1 MARRK
6 WSLVDVTNG
15 DMVGRIIIPLLI
27 ATASL
32 YALPLR
38 YLPAPVDNP
47 LKGVVPYAGAG
58 NDERF
63 PHSMEFRYF
72 GFGGIMKGWGQFD
85 WSEVDGQLEETR
97 KRGKQSVIR
106 VYLEYPGK
114 KSVPGFLVE
123 QGLKITEWKTDGKD
137 VVTPDYESVL
147 MRRAIIEFIEAFGKK
162 YDGDPRIG
170 FITAGILGLWGE
182 WHNYPRVELAASK
195 EVQGEVLEAFAR
207 SFKKTF
213 VLLRYPA
220 GGDDDAYADNSEMRF
235 GYHDDSFAWATLD
248 TGKKEDSWFFVPKL
262 QQARAVDRWKTAPIG
277 GEIRPEIWPTTF
289 TDRMTGQQQDF
300 LECVKHTHA
309 SWLMDSGLFSD
320 RFPLD
325 EKRKERALEEV
336 AKVGYELHV
345 SGAAL
350 TGGELVIRIENRGVA
365 PFYYDWPIEVRA
377 GKVIQTDWKLSGVL
391 PGKPV
396 EWRLPLTS
404 KGEVA
409 LRVSNPMKGGRDLK
423 FANAEY
429 KEGWL
434 ILVP

>member
-1 MARRK
+1 M
-6 WSLVDVTNG
+6 SVENT
-15 DMVGRIIIPLLI
+15 DMVGRIFIPFLI
-27 ATASL
+27 AAATL
-32 YALPLR
+32 YARPLQ

-72 GFGGIMKGWGQFD
+72 GFGEIMKGWGQFD
-85 WSEVDGQLEETR
+85 WSAVERQLEETR
-97 KRGKQSVIR
+97 MRGKQSVIR
-106 VYLEYPGK
+106 VYIEYPGK

-123 QGLKITEWKTDGKD
+123 EGLKMTEWKTDGKG
-137 VVTPDYESVL
+137 VVTPDYESAL
-147 MRRAIIEFIEAFGKK
+147 MRRAMKAFILAFGNK

-195 EVQGEVLEAFAR
+195 EVQGEVLEAFDR
-207 SFKKTF
+207 SFGKTF

-220 GGDDDAYADNSEMRF
+220 GESDDAYADNSKLNF
-235 GYHDDSFAWATLD
+235 GYHDDSFAWATVD
-248 TGKKEDSWFFVPKL
+248 TGKKEDGWFFVPKL
-262 QQARAVDRWKTAPIG
+262 REAGVMDKWKTVPIG

-289 TDRMTGQQQDF
+289 TDRRTGQQQDF

-325 EKRKERALEEV
+325 DARKERALEEV
-336 AKVGYELHV
+336 AKLGYELHV
-345 SGAAL
+345 SEASVM
-350 TGGELVIRIENRGVA
+350 GGELVIRVENRGVA
-365 PFYYDWPIEVRA
+365 PFYYDWPVVVRA
-377 GKVIQTDWKLSGVL
+377 GRVIQTTDWKLSGVL

-396 EWRLPLTS
+396 EWRVPLNA
-404 KGEVA
+404 KGKVA
-409 LRVSNPMKGGRDLK
+409 LRVTNPMEGGRALK
-423 FANAEY
+423 FANEEY
-429 KEGWL
+429 EDDWL

>member
-1 MARRK
+1 M
-6 WSLVDVTNG
+6 SVENT
-15 DMVGRIIIPLLI
+15 DMVGRIFIPFLI
-27 ATASL
+27 AAATL
-32 YALPLR
+32 YARPLQ

-72 GFGGIMKGWGQFD
+72 GFGEIMKGWGQFD
-85 WSEVDGQLEETR
+85 WSAVERQLEETQM
-97 KRGKQSVIR
+97 RGKQSVIR
-106 VYLEYPGK
+106 VYIEYPGK

-123 QGLKITEWKTDGKD
+123 EGLKMTEWKTDGKG
-137 VVTPDYESVL
+137 VVTPDYESAL
-147 MRRAIIEFIEAFGKK
+147 MRRAMKAFILAFGNK

-195 EVQGEVLEAFAR
+195 EVQGEVLEAFDR
-207 SFKKTF
+207 SFGKTF

-220 GGDDDAYADNSEMRF
+220 GESDDAYADNSKLNF
-235 GYHDDSFAWATLD
+235 GYHDDSFAWATVD
-248 TGKKEDSWFFVPKL
+248 TGKKEDGWFFVPKL
-262 QQARAVDRWKTAPIG
+262 REAGVMDKWKTVPIG

-289 TDRMTGQQQDF
+289 TDRRTGQQQDF

-325 EKRKERALEEV
+325 DARKERALEEV
-336 AKVGYELHV
+336 AKLGYELHV
-345 SGAAL
+345 SEASVM
-350 TGGELVIRIENRGVA
+350 GGELVIRVENRGVA
-365 PFYYDWPIEVRA
+365 PFYYDWPVVVRA
-377 GKVIQTDWKLSGVL
+377 GRVIQTTDWKLSGVL

-396 EWRLPLTS
+396 EWRVPLNA
-404 KGEVA
+404 KGKVA
-409 LRVSNPMKGGRDLK
+409 LRVTNPMEAGRALK
-423 FANAEY
+423 FANEEY
-429 KEGWL
+429 EDDWL